1 MAQST
6 ERMAARAPDTAPAY
20 PIASVDREL
29 RVLAMLARQRAV
41 RLTDASR
48 ELNVA
53 RSTAHQLM
61 RMLQHHGLAMQDH
74 DLKTYVAG
82 PR

>member
-1 MAQST
+1 
-6 ERMAARAPDTAPAY
+6 
-20 PIASVDREL
+20 
-29 RVLAMLARQRAV
+29 MLARQRAV

-61 RMLQHHGLAMQDH
+61 RMLQHHGLAMQDD